1 MSKDDILKI
10 LNTYKT
16 EHAEQYGITKIGLFG
31 SCARGANTAQSD
43 IDVFVTMQKP
53 NIVLLSRIRT
63 ELEELFK
70 THVDLVEYRE
80 RMNGFLKSRIDKE
93 AVYA

>member
-53 NIVLLSRIRT
+53 NMCYFPASGPSSRNFSKLT
-63 ELEELFK
+63 S
-70 THVDLVEYRE
+70 TWS
-80 RMNGFLKSRIDKE
+80 NTAKE
-93 AVYA
+93 